1 MNTKIKIAA
10 GMFAGL
16 IAGTMLVGTAVAAPR
31 MMTTP
36 AFGGYGMMR
45 SFDASGTFGTS
56 VLAEMNAFM
65 DQYRTANGSI
75 DANRMHADVTSGKVT
90 PPFRGMMGSLGT
102 SGTFDAPTIAE
113 MNAFMDQYRTANG
126 SIDVNRM
133 HADVVRGKVTPPHMN
148 GTSGTGSASKSQG
161 GRTSYRRGP
170 AMMQGYAPSSSST
183 GYGMMGSTY

>member
-1 MNTKIKIAA
+1 MNTKTKIAA

-36 AFGGYGMMR
+36 AFSGYGMMR
-45 SFDASGTFGTS
+45 SSNTSGAFSTS
-56 VLAEMNAFM
+56 VLAEMNSFM
-65 DQYRTANGSI
+65 DQYRTS
-75 DANRMHADVTSGKVT
+75 
-90 PPFRGMMGSLGT
+90 
-102 SGTFDAPTIAE
+102 
-113 MNAFMDQYRTANG
+113 NG

-133 HADVVRGKVTPPHMN
+133 HADVVSGKVTAPSQGMMGSLGASGTFDASTIAEMNSFMGQYRTADGSIDVNRMHADVVSGKVTPLHMQ
-148 GTSGTGSASKSQG
+148 GASGTGGAPNSRGA
-161 GRTSYRRGP
+161 RTSYRRGP

>member
-16 IAGTMLVGTAVAAPR
+16 IAGTTLVGTAVAAPR

-36 AFGGYGMMR
+36 AFSGYGMMR
-45 SFDASGTFGTS
+45 SLDTSGTFGTS

-75 DANRMHADVTSGKVT
+75 DVNRMHADVVSGKVT
-90 PPFRGMMGSLGT
+90 PPFRGMMGSLGA

-113 MNAFMDQYRTANG
+113 MNSFMGQYRAANG
-126 SIDVNRM
+126 SIDINRM
-133 HADVVRGKVTPPHMN
+133 HADVVSGKVTPPHMQ
-148 GTSGTGSASKSQG
+148 GASGTGNASKPQG

-170 AMMQGYAPSSSST
+170 AMMQGNAPSSSST
-183 GYGMMGSTY
+183 GYGMMGSNY

>member
-36 AFGGYGMMR
+36 AFSGYGMMR
-45 SFDASGTFGTS
+45 SFDA
-56 VLAEMNAFM
+56 E
-65 DQYRTANGSI
+65 
-75 DANRMHADVTSGKVT
+75 
-90 PPFRGMMGSLGT
+90 
-102 SGTFDAPTIAE
+102 GTFDAPAIAE
-113 MNAFMDQYRTANG
+113 MNAFMGQYRTANG

-133 HADVVRGKVTPPHMN
+133 HSDVVSGKVTPPHMQ
-148 GTSGTGSASKSQG
+148 GASRTGGASKSQG

-170 AMMQGYAPSSSST
+170 AMMQGYAPSSST
-183 GYGMMGSTY
+183 GYGMMGSNY

>member
-31 MMTTP
+31 MTTP
-36 AFGGYGMMR
+36 GFNGYGMMS
-45 SFDASGTFGTS
+45 SFDA
-56 VLAEMNAFM
+56 E
-65 DQYRTANGSI
+65 
-75 DANRMHADVTSGKVT
+75 
-90 PPFRGMMGSLGT
+90 
-102 SGTFDAPTIAE
+102 GTFDAPTITE
-113 MNAFMDQYRTANG
+113 MNSFMDQYRTSNG

-133 HADVVRGKVTPPHMN
+133 HADVVSGKVTPSHMQ
-148 GTSGTGSASKSQG
+148 GEWGTGSGSKSQD
-161 GRTSYRRGP
+161 GRISYGRGP

>member
-45 SFDASGTFGTS
+45 SFDA
-56 VLAEMNAFM
+56 E
-65 DQYRTANGSI
+65 
-75 DANRMHADVTSGKVT
+75 
-90 PPFRGMMGSLGT
+90 
-102 SGTFDAPTIAE
+102 GTFDAPTIAE
-113 MNAFMDQYRTANG
+113 MNSFMDQYRTSDG

-133 HADVVRGKVTPPHMN
+133 HADVVSGKVTPPHMQ
-148 GTSGTGSASKSQG
+148 GAWGTGSASKSQG
-161 GRTSYRRGP
+161 GRTSYGRGP
-170 AMMQGYAPSSSST
+170 AMMQGYAPRGSST

>member
-16 IAGTMLVGTAVAAPR
+16 ITGTMLVGTAVAAPR

-36 AFGGYGMMR
+36 AFTGYGMMR
-45 SFDASGTFGTS
+45 SFDTSGTFGTS
-56 VLAEMNAFM
+56 VLAEMNSFM
-65 DQYRTANGSI
+65 DQYRTADGSI

-90 PPFRGMMGSLGT
+90 PPFRGMMGSLST

-113 MNAFMDQYRTANG
+113 MNSFMGQYRTANG

-133 HADVVRGKVTPPHMN
+133 HSDVLSGKVTPPHMQ
-148 GTSGTGSASKSQG
+148 GASRTGSASKSQG
-161 GRTSYRRGP
+161 GPTSYRRGP

-183 GYGMMGSTY
+183 GYGMMGSNY

>member
-16 IAGTMLVGTAVAAPR
+16 IAGTMLVGTAFAAPR

-36 AFGGYGMMR
+36 AFSGYGMMR
-45 SFDASGTFGTS
+45 SFD
-56 VLAEMNAFM
+56 
-65 DQYRTANGSI
+65 
-75 DANRMHADVTSGKVT
+75 
-90 PPFRGMMGSLGT
+90 T
-102 SGTFDAPTIAE
+102 SGTFDAPVIAE
-113 MNAFMDQYRTANG
+113 MNALMNQYRTANG

-133 HADVVRGKVTPPHMN
+133 HADVVSGKVTPPHMQ
-148 GTSGTGSASKSQG
+148 GAPGTGSASKSQG

>member
-45 SFDASGTFGTS
+45 SFDTSGTFGTS
-56 VLAEMNAFM
+56 VLAEMNSFM
-65 DQYRTANGSI
+65 DQYRTS
-75 DANRMHADVTSGKVT
+75 
-90 PPFRGMMGSLGT
+90 
-102 SGTFDAPTIAE
+102 
-113 MNAFMDQYRTANG
+113 NG

-133 HADVVRGKVTPPHMN
+133 HADVTSGRVTPSHMR
-148 GTSGTGSASKSQG
+148 GASGTGSASKSQG

-170 AMMQGYAPSSSST
+170 AMMQGYAPRGSST
-183 GYGMMGSTY
+183 GYGMMGSSY